1 MNLQDRKALEVECA
15 ELAKCVGMKF
25 TPNKPQPNPYPNVI
39 DVHWTKQDFW
49 LEIEHDGN
57 VTWDTMQAIKNDF
70 FGENVTCVEVYPAQ
84 SEVINAG
91 NYRHLWRTPNI
102 ADFC

>member
-1 MNLQDRKALEVECA
+1 MNQKVADAKAAYCA
-15 ELAKCVGMKF
+15 EHGDKKD
-25 TPNKPQPNPYPNVI
+25 KYPNVI
-39 DVHWTKQDFW
+39 DVCWTAKDFW

-84 SEVINAG
+84 TDLINRG

-102 ADFC
+102 AEFC